1 MSLSAVMLHLSRR
14 YWKCALQRH
23 SIVYDDMKEV
33 RIGGVRIVIDDNV
46 PRPLE
51 NSF

>member
-1 MSLSAVMLHLSRR
+1 MPRSAAMLHLSRR

-23 SIVYDDMKEV
+23 SIVYDDMKEI
-33 RIGGVRIVIDDNV
+33 RIGGVRIVIDKNV
-46 PRPLE
+46 PTLLE